1 MKTQAYVLAEKDAPF
16 KLEEVE
22 LAEPEVNEVLVKITA
37 CGLCHTDLG
46 IQNGGLP
53 SPYPNVAGHEGSGKV
68 LKVGSAVTRV
78 KEGDSVL
85 LSFAHCLDC
94 GPCKI
99 GYPAACE
106 QFGAVNF
113 GRQRNAQIG
122 SKPGIKGAKGEEM
135 CVPPALLSLSEF
147 CQRLRTL
154 CDNSFGAF
162 FGQSAFAQHAVV
174 VETSVVKVP
183 SDADLVM
190 LAPLG
195 CGLQTGAG
203 AVLNF
208 LKPPKESSI
217 SIIGVGAVGCAAL
230 FAAVYLG
237 IKTIVVVDLVDKRL
251 ELAKS
256 FGATHT
262 FNAKDPEIVKKI
274 KALTPYNMGT
284 EYSVECTG
292 NKAAIM
298 TAWEALA
305 NRGHL
310 VSCGTPGP
318 GNPLPFGIFENLLAS
333 KVHLILLRP
342 ARRAKDEVD
351 LPNRAQ
357 TYTGLTEGASNP
369 PESQHVQLYNE
380 GHFPV
385 DKISKTFAMDKLD
398 DACHAMHTG
407 ETIKPIIVFNP

>member
-122 SKPGIKGAKGEEM
+122 SKPGIKGAKGEEI
-135 CVPPALLSLSEF
+135 
-147 CQRLRTL
+147 
-154 CDNSFGAF
+154 FGAF

-333 KVHLILLRP
+333 K
-342 ARRAKDEVD
+342 
-351 LPNRAQ
+351 

-369 PESQHVQLYNE
+369 PEFLPLLIKLYNE

>member
-16 KLEEVE
+16 KLSQVE
-22 LAEPEVNEVLVKITA
+22 LAEPEANEVLVKITA

-46 IQNGGLP
+46 VQSGELP
-53 SPYPNVAGHEGSGKV
+53 SPYPNVVGHEGSGKV
-68 LKVGSAVTRV
+68 MKVGSAVTRV

-85 LSFAHCLDC
+85 LSFSHCLEC
-94 GPCKI
+94 GPCRT

-106 QFGAVNF
+106 KFNDVNF

-122 SKPGIKGAKGEEM
+122 SKPGIKGAKGEEI
-135 CVPPALLSLSEF
+135 
-147 CQRLRTL
+147 
-154 CDNSFGAF
+154 FGAF
-162 FGQSAFAQHAVV
+162 FGQSSFAQHAVV

-183 SDADLVM
+183 SDTDLVV

-203 AVLNF
+203 AILNF
-208 LKPPKESSI
+208 LKPPKETSI
-217 SIIGVGAVGCAAL
+217 SIFGVGAVGIGAL
-230 FAAVYLG
+230 FAAAYLG
-237 IKTIVVVDLVDKRL
+237 IKTIVVVDLNDERL
-251 ELAKS
+251 ELVKQL
-256 FGATHT
+256 GATHT

-274 KALTPYNMGT
+274 KALTPYNMGM
-284 EYSVECTG
+284 EYSVESTG
-292 NKAAIM
+292 NNKAIM

-318 GNPLPFGIFENLLAS
+318 NTPLPFGIFENLLAS
-333 KVHLILLRP
+333 K
-342 ARRAKDEVD
+342 
-351 LPNRAQ
+351 

-369 PESQHVQLYNE
+369 PEFIPRLIKLYNE

-385 DKISKTFAMDKLD
+385 DKITKTFAMDKLD
-398 DACHAMHTG
+398 EACHAMSVG
-407 ETIKPIIVFNP
+407 EAIKPVIVFSP